1 MKKIFNISI
10 SFFIII
16 FFYIISNE
24 YISDKNKIKVKN
36 NRLNIERTLPNKT
49 SDLIVLQN
57 DTNNIIEY
65 NSGFNSKINKKS
77 KRNFW
82 ELIKVK

>member
-1 MKKIFNISI
+1 MKKIFNISL

-24 YISDKNKIKVKN
+24 YISDKNKIKVKK
-36 NRLNIERTLPNKT
+36 NRLNIERTLPSKT

-65 NSGFNSKINKKS
+65 NSGFNSKINKKP